1 MRSSGLHRVLLAA
14 AFLLVAASGANADW
28 IREFRAE
35 GLYNSNVSR
44 SNREEDRLDDFAFGA
59 SVRFGKF
66 THLDSADRLRLTF
79 TLDVDSQAFAE
90 FDDFSNISAGATASL
105 RYRFGLGA
113 MAPFL
118 RVEGGVRWTDF
129 NDELQDGVRSD
140 LTVVVGKRIFE
151 RLELEAGY
159 VFDHTETRTSL
170 YDQQGNGLFVR
181 VAFDL
186 TSSTQLTAE
195 YSFRDGEVVSYNVPP
210 RPDLIALANTRLEV
224 NNFGTLYVAYNLD
237 ATTHRAVFGIHQAIT
252 RNVGVSFRYE
262 LQNTD
267 RSQIDYLSHVFLAA
281 IQISL

>member
-1 MRSSGLHRVLLAA
+1 MRSRELHRLMLAA
-14 AFLLVAASGANADW
+14 ALLFAAASGANADW

-44 SNREEDRLDDFAFGA
+44 SNRKEDRLDDFAFGA
-59 SVRFGKF
+59 SVRVGKF
-66 THLDSADRLRLTF
+66 THLDSTDKLRLTF
-79 TLDVDSQAFAE
+79 TLDLDSQAYAE
-90 FDDFSNISAGATASL
+90 YDDFSNISAGATASL

-129 NDELQDGVRSD
+129 NDELQDGVRSN
-140 LTVVVGKRIFE
+140 LSVVIGKRIFE
-151 RLELEAGY
+151 RLELQTGY
-159 VFDHTETRTSL
+159 VFDDTQTRTSL
-170 YDQQGNGLFVR
+170 YDQQGHGFFVR

-195 YSFRDGEVVSYNVPP
+195 YSLRDGEVVSYNVPP

-224 NNFGTLYVAYNLD
+224 DNFGTPYVAYNLD
-237 ATTHRAVFGIHQAIT
+237 ATTQRGAFGIHQAIT

-262 LQNTD
+262 LQSTTRD
-267 RSQIDYLSHVFLAA
+267 QIDYTSHVFLLAV
-281 IQISL
+281 QISL

>member
-1 MRSSGLHRVLLAA
+1 MRSSEPHRVLLAA
-14 AFLLVAASGANADW
+14 ALIFGAAPATNADW

-44 SNREEDRLDDFAFGA
+44 SNRAEDRLDDFAFGA

-66 THLDSADRLRLTF
+66 THLDSADKLRLTF

-90 FDDFSNISAGATASL
+90 FDDFNNVSAGATASL

-113 MAPFL
+113 AAPFL
-118 RVEGGVRWTDF
+118 RVEGTVRWADF
-129 NDELQDGVRSD
+129 NDELQDGVRSQ
-140 LTVVVGKRIFE
+140 LEVVAGKRVLD
-151 RLELEAGY
+151 RLELQAGY
-159 VFDHTETRTSL
+159 VFDNTDTRTPL
-170 YDQQGNGLFVR
+170 YDQQGHGFFVR
-181 VAFDL
+181 AAFDL

-195 YSFRDGEVVSYNVPP
+195 YSFRRGEVVSYNVPP

-224 NNFGTLYVAYNLD
+224 DIFGTPYVAYNLN
-237 ATTHRAVFGIHQAIT
+237 ATTQRGAFGIHQAIT

-262 LQNTD
+262 LQSTT
-267 RSQIDYLSHVFLAA
+267 RSQIDYTSHVFLAA

>member
-1 MRSSGLHRVLLAA
+1 MRSSGLHRVMFTAALLW
-14 AFLLVAASGANADW
+14 VARTGANADW

-59 SVRFGKF
+59 AVRFGKF

-79 TLDVDSQAFAE
+79 TLDLDSQAFAE

-118 RVEGGVRWTDF
+118 RVEGGVRWADF

-140 LTVVVGKRIFE
+140 LSVVIGKRVLE
-151 RLELEAGY
+151 RLELQTGY
-159 VFDHTETRTSL
+159 VFDHTQTRTSL
-170 YDQQGNGLFVR
+170 YDQQGHGFFAR
-181 VAFDL
+181 ITFDL
-186 TSSTQLTAE
+186 TSSTQLSAE

-210 RPDLIALANTRLEV
+210 RPDLIALANTRLDV
-224 NNFGTLYVAYNLD
+224 NIFGTPYVAYNLD
-237 ATTHRAVFGIHQAIT
+237 ATTQRGAFGIHQAIT
-252 RNVGVSFRYE
+252 RNVGVSLRYE
-262 LQNTD
+262 LQSTTRD
-267 RSQIDYLSHVFLAA
+267 QIDYTSHVFLAA
-281 IQISL
+281 IHISL